1 MMCRAP
7 AAISWSQTYTFW
19 HSGILISESDLEDGS
34 DHARQRGG
42 VFRPTGAVE
51 DVPDLTA
58 DAPRYIVSATL
69 RNCTQAS
76 EFGGR
81 ADPFR
86 GRHRSYEN

>member
-1 MMCRAP
+1 
-7 AAISWSQTYTFW
+7 
-19 HSGILISESDLEDGS
+19 
-34 DHARQRGG
+34 

-69 RNCTQAS
+69 RNRTQAS

-86 GRHRSYEN
+86 GRHWSYEN